1 MAQFVRRPYLAAAGL
16 SLATGATAAGLI
28 PLAQA
33 RALFESQPIPA
44 NQVIV
49 LAQPLAGNRWTLV
62 LLEQRQAEIPCW
74 QSQRDGTVLSM
85 ADGVRNETYCGRYS
99 SSGAYSLRV
108 AGNDLNRPWQLKLER
123 SNDQLQLQAT
133 NPQTRNPIVVGQAP
147 IPATMPGPNTLV
159 PLALEEGWELE
170 RRSYDGRLLSHI
182 YLSNGTPLPL
192 LLARSRSGSPLLA
205 MPPAPLPP
213 LMASGRSASATTNAT
228 ANASVGSRNRG
239 NSPSRRLPL
248 SASSSLSSSSLNSSS
263 LSQVIALQVVPFR
276 D

>member
-123 SNDQLQLQAT
+123 SNNQLQLQAT
-133 NPQTRNPIVVGQAP
+133 SPQARNPIVVGQAP
-147 IPATMPGPNTLV
+147 IPTTMPGPNTLV

-170 RRSYDGRLLSHI
+170 RRSYDGRLLSHL

-192 LLARSRSGSPLLA
+192 LLARSRSGNPLLA
-205 MPPAPLPP
+205 TPPAPLPP
-213 LMASGRSASATTNAT
+213 LMASGRSTNAN
-228 ANASVGSRNRG
+228 ANATVESRDRS

-248 SASSSLSSSSLNSSS
+248 SASSSLSSSSL
-263 LSQVIALQVVPFR
+263 SQVIALQVVPFR